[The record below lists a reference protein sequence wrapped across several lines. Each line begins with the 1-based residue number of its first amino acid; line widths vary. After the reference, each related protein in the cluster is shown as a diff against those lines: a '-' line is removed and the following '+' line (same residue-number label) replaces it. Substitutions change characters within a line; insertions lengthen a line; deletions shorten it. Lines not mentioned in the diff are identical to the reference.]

1 MKFLTATLV
10 ALVLLLAACDT
21 GASSPS
27 AEPLPSIGSESM
39 PADASMSPGESM
51 DDDADESAG
60 ASADATSATG
70 MTCQEAFA
78 DLDLADLAE
87 ATSLD
92 EASDVLDDTI
102 ASCGSV
108 ADWESQLSTVLPTV
122 NLDDVEEFLDERCDE
137 NDAIDDT
144 PICEEVDD

>member
-1 MKFLTATLV
+1 MKFLTASLV
-10 ALVLLLAACDT
+10 ALVLLLAACDAGVT
-21 GASSPS
+21 SPS

-39 PADASMSPGESM
+39 AADHSMAPEESM
-51 DDDADESAG
+51 DDDADESAD

-70 MTCQEAFA
+70 MTCQEAFD
-78 DLDLADLAE
+78 DLDIADLAE

-108 ADWESQLSTVLPTV
+108 ADWESQLGTAVPTV

>member
-1 MKFLTATLV
+1 MKFLTSALV
-10 ALVLLLAACDT
+10 ALVLLLAACDAGVT
-21 GASSPS
+21 SPS

-39 PADASMSPGESM
+39 AADHSMAPGESM
-51 DDDADESAG
+51 DDDADESAD
-60 ASADATSATG
+60 ASPDATSATG
-70 MTCQEAFA
+70 MTCEEAFE
-78 DLDLADLAE
+78 DLDIADLAE

-108 ADWESQLSTVLPTV
+108 ADWESQLGTAVPTV
-122 NLDDVEEFLDERCDE
+122 NLDDVEEFLDERCDA